1 MSKSSID
8 PCCSD
13 CRANIPW
20 LVNETLPER
29 DAAAL
34 RAHLKSCSDCQAD
47 LEMHKAMRAS
57 VLESELTPIRPAT
70 KAVDIIG
77 RGDRRPGPRAATPR
91 ATRLAAIA
99 AGIAIFGVAIVVG
112 LYPNRAVETGAETVN
127 QVFET
132 STSIVPSDGIDYVL
146 QIRFDENVSESE
158 RAKIAA
164 RLDGAIRWAVN
175 DVGVYEVHVR
185 FDAATLENLRDYE
198 GRASKLAGVQS
209 AKFTALQLPMR

>member
-20 LVNETLPER
+20 LVNETLPEPDVR
-29 DAAAL
+29 VL
-34 RAHLKSCSDCQAD
+34 RAHLESCKDCQAD
-47 LEMHKAMRAS
+47 LEMHVAMRAS
-57 VLESELTPIRPAT
+57 VLGSQLTPLRPAT

-77 RGDRRPGPRAATPR
+77 TGDPSPGPQYPTPR
-91 ATRLAAIA
+91 VVRLAAIA

-112 LYPNRAVETGAETVN
+112 LYPNSDVETGSRTVN
-127 QVFET
+127 QIFET
-132 STSIVPSDGIDYVL
+132 STSMGPSDGIDYVL
-146 QIRFDENVSESE
+146 QIRFDESVTEPE

-164 RLDGAIRWAVN
+164 QLDGAIRWAVN
-175 DVGVYEVHVR
+175 DAGVYEVHVR

-198 GRASKLAGVQS
+198 GRASKLTGVQS